1 MTTITSRKA
10 WSARAPRNR
19 YTVTWAQRTEFF
31 VHHTA
36 GPKTQTIQQIQA
48 FHMGPSRGWSDIG
61 YGHLVD
67 ADGRIYEGR
76 GWLVVG
82 AHCPGHNR
90 SGESVA
96 YIGDDDPTP
105 AAKRSIRWLYDEAC
119 RRAGKKLKMLG
130 HGQRYATSCPGPK
143 LQAWVNAG
151 MPIEAAAKPAKPKP
165 VPNPTEVAVKQLPM
179 LKLGAGREDND
190 PLKWDVKTMHHL
202 LIARDYGG
210 LDVVDDTVFT
220 EAHKAGIEGV
230 QAATGLKVDGICG
243 PLTWAVLLRV
253 A

>member
-1 MTTITSRKA
+1 MTAIISRKT
-10 WSARAPRNR
+10 WGARAPRNR

-67 ADGRIYEGR
+67 ADGKIYEGR

-105 AAKRSIRWLYDEAC
+105 AAKRAIRWLYDEAC

-143 LQAWVNAG
+143 LQAWVNTG
-151 MPIEAAAKPAKPKP
+151 MPVEAAEKPAKPTPK
-165 VPNPTEVAVKQLPM
+165 PTETEAIVKKLPT
-179 LKLGAGREDND
+179 LKQGDHG
-190 PLKWDVKTMHHL
+190 WHVKTMHYL
-202 LIARDYGG
+202 LAARDYA
-210 LDVVDDTVFT
+210 VPAEVDDTTFT
-220 EAHKAGIEGV
+220 EQHTNGVKGI
-230 QAATGLKVDGICG
+230 QAAAGLKETGVVDG
-243 PLTWAVLLRV
+243 PTWAALLRV